1 MNTYGIR
8 YKGQSYIYVN
18 IVGDG
23 LCLFHSIAASDK
35 IPIKDGQLLRIHVYQ
50 NILKMKNTSTH
61 SYVINRAFHIF
72 GKKNHNTTLTEVL
85 EKNMYTYNWGNTMDI
100 IFAALVFNIN
110 IISISNDLS
119 KFDIFSTEKFLQNPR
134 MQQHVNKNAEIIHI
148 YNHNIEDP
156 FHPNEEKN
164 HFAYLRPCN
173 NMSQAKNV
181 IWYERKD
188 PPLSNNVINVED
200 ERLIKDKNHMKLNI
214 QTKKKNKNFIWYG
227 RKRKNKELL
236 TSKTPS
242 LNMLCLKS
250 TVKES
255 VPHNQT
261 EMDKKKE
268 IKRIVSR

>member
-1 MNTYGIR
+1 
-8 YKGQSYIYVN
+8 
-18 IVGDG
+18 
-23 LCLFHSIAASDK
+23 
-35 IPIKDGQLLRIHVYQ
+35 
-50 NILKMKNTSTH
+50 
-61 SYVINRAFHIF
+61 
-72 GKKNHNTTLTEVL
+72 
-85 EKNMYTYNWGNTMDI
+85 
-100 IFAALVFNIN
+100 
-110 IISISNDLS
+110 
-119 KFDIFSTEKFLQNPR
+119 
-134 MQQHVNKNAEIIHI
+134 
-148 YNHNIEDP
+148 
-156 FHPNEEKN
+156 
-164 HFAYLRPCN
+164 
-173 NMSQAKNV
+173 MSQAKNV

-200 ERLIKDKNHMKLNI
+200 EGLIKDKNHMKLNI